1 MIVSGGKLIWLSA
14 MLLHLPLCAGDAQ
27 LVALGRRLFF
37 DRNLSRDGKLSCAA
51 CHDPDRAFSDGRPVG
66 GTRRAPTLVNRD
78 RGRSFFWD
86 GRAATLEQQVIQP
99 ILDPGELGM
108 TRESVQALIRSAPY
122 RTLFGD
128 APTLDRLAVALASYV
143 RTITSADSPY
153 DRFER
158 GDKTALTRA
167 EIRGLFL
174 FRREAG
180 CSACHYGPN
189 LTDEDFHNT
198 GIASRAGTRVDSGR
212 AAVTGNPKDR
222 GAFKTP
228 TLREVARRGPYM
240 HDGSLATLEQVV
252 DYYDR
257 GGEGAGLD
265 AHMRPLHLT
274 AAEKHD
280 IVAYLGA
287 LNGVLREGK

>member
-1 MIVSGGKLIWLSA
+1 MSGRNLIWLLPV
-14 MLLHLPLCAGDAQ
+14 LLHFPLCAGDAQ
-27 LVALGRRLFF
+27 AIALGRRLFF
-37 DRNLSRDGKLSCAA
+37 DCNLSRDRQLSCAG
-51 CHDPDRAFSDGRPVG
+51 CHDPQRAFSDGRPVA

-78 RGRSFFWD
+78 RGRSFIWD
-86 GRAATLEQQVIQP
+86 GRAATLAQQVIQP

-108 TRESVQALIRSAPY
+108 TRESVEALIRSEPY
-122 RTLFGD
+122 RTLFDG

-143 RTITSADSPY
+143 RTIASGDSPY

-158 GDKTALTRA
+158 GEKTALTRA

-198 GIASRAGTRVDSGR
+198 GIASRAGARADSGR
-212 AAVTGNPKDR
+212 AGVTGDPKDR

-265 AHMRPLHLT
+265 PHMHPLHLT
-274 AAEKHD
+274 AGEKQD

-287 LNGVLREGK
+287 LNGLLREGN

>member
-1 MIVSGGKLIWLSA
+1 MSVGARNLIWLV
-14 MLLHLPLCAGDAQ
+14 LLPLPLYAGDAQ
-27 LVALGRRLFF
+27 TIALGRRLFF
-37 DRNLSRDGKLSCAA
+37 NRNLSRDGQLSCAG
-51 CHDPDRAFSDGRPVG
+51 CHDPQRAFSDGRPVVG
-66 GTRRAPTLVNRD
+66 ARRAPTLVNRD

-99 ILDPGELGM
+99 IFDPTEMGM
-108 TRESVQALIRSAPY
+108 TRESVEALIRSEPY
-122 RTLFGD
+122 RTLFNG
-128 APTLDRLAVALASYV
+128 APTLDRFAVALASYI
-143 RTITSADSPY
+143 RTITSGDSPY

-158 GDKTALTRA
+158 GEKTALTRA

-180 CSACHYGPN
+180 CSACHNGPN

-198 GIASRAGTRVDSGR
+198 GIASRAGARADPGR
-212 AAVTGNPKDR
+212 AGVTGDAKDR

-240 HDGSLATLEQVV
+240 HDGSLSTLEQVV

-265 AHMRPLHLT
+265 PHMRPLHLT
-274 AAEKHD
+274 AGEKQD

-287 LNGVLREGK
+287 LNGSIREGK